1 MASRGP
7 DPKATDEEIVQ
18 SIASAENPF
27 VTAGDVASD
36 VSLSSERARQRL
48 NQLEKEGKIVRTK
61 VGGSAVVYWIS
72 DSESGSK

>member
-7 DPKATDEEIVQ
+7 DPKATDEELVESIV
-18 SIASAENPF
+18 SAENPF

-48 NQLEKEGKIVRTK
+48 NQLEEDERIARAK